1 MVKKGGQIDIEN
13 EVTCLSDSHCPVPF
27 STGWHYYWFLVYH
40 PETVYTFMSMYKYLH
55 IHEHTQH
62 TLFCSSPFLIT
73 PYAGV
78 HSGSVHLDVSHL
90 MATDVPRGALFLD
103 YFSPVVR
110 LFLSAPDSATV
121 NILGFES
128 LHTCVYT
135 SG

>member
-1 MVKKGGQIDIEN
+1 
-13 EVTCLSDSHCPVPF
+13 
-27 STGWHYYWFLVYH
+27 
-40 PETVYTFMSMYKYLH
+40 MSMYKYLH

-73 PYAGV
+73 AHAGA
-78 HSGSVHLDVSHL
+78 HSGSVHLDGSPL

-103 YFSPVVR
+103 YSPVVK
-110 LFLSAPDSATV
+110 LFLSVPDNATM